1 MNIIDRLNYHI
12 WDQIRSQ
19 VGDQIWLYRDLK
31 GIRDPLQKEN
41 EDEVFNQVLDQV
53 GNQFWNQVRDQ
64 VEYPQ

>member
-19 VGDQIWLYRDLK
+19 VGDQIWLYRGLK

-53 GNQFWNQVRDQ
+53 GNQF
-64 VEYPQ
+64 

>member
-1 MNIIDRLNYHI
+1 MNINDRLNYHI

-19 VGDQIWLYRDLK
+19 VCDQIWLYRGLK
-31 GIRDPLQKEN
+31 GICDPLKKEN

-53 GNQFWNQVRDQ
+53 GNQFWSQVRDQ